1 MVEKS
6 QDTKKNHS
14 EGTACDGTLEGREV
28 YKIKGVFRSRRGA
41 AWDRERRQEGE
52 LERPKKR
59 VR

>member
-1 MVEKS
+1 M
-6 QDTKKNHS
+6 KKNHS

-28 YKIKGVFRSRRGA
+28 YKIKEVFRSRRGT

-52 LERPKKR
+52 LEKPKKR